1 VSEMCKRPGVQFGWI
16 VNVAAR
22 LALLAAV
29 FGCLALAPE
38 ARAQNVAVVVT
49 SSSAGATFMVDGLVY
64 TQQKTFNWPIGSQH
78 TLVIGLLIQPYA
90 TAPTVYTFENWTDAQ
105 GTFTT
110 PSIYI
115 TASAAATL
123 YTAVF
128 SATETLTTNVS
139 LTCGTTSCGSV
150 PGTILGGCAQSAL
163 YPIPNV
169 GICSYGSTQTLTV
182 TANPGF
188 VFDHWTPGYH
198 QSILGGV
205 DTVSMVAP
213 VTATAN
219 FLVAVPVVFDS
230 VPEGLQVLVDT
241 VPTTTPDP
249 LPLGWGS
256 THSITAI
263 SPQKD
268 KTGNYWVFSSWSD
281 NGTGTHTITVPT
293 LSPGFT
299 LTANFVPAVVST
311 FNFSPPNIGL
321 SLTVDGR
328 NNYTD
333 WSFAWAAGTTHT
345 FSAPS
350 TQVDA
355 QGNLWGFV
363 GWSNGGTQAQTLK
376 VSTGGTYTATYQ
388 QLSQLTVAST
398 LAGVLVS
405 VNGKACATPCA
416 VQQPVNTALT
426 ITAPASVT
434 VGVGQRQDL
443 KGWSNGTAAG
453 NLTLPAPAKATTI
466 TANYHLMN
474 QLTMITSP
482 VGAATWNLQP
492 ASADGYF
499 SAGSV
504 VNISLSPAAGYQ
516 FRNWSGDLSGIEPFA
531 TLVMSQPRTAAALLS
546 SVPYLP
552 TGAVTNG
559 AGVTPSAAVAPG
571 SVIAIFGL
579 NLASTT
585 EGGPVT
591 PMLQTMDGV
600 TVAVGNRLLPLY
612 FVSPS
617 QINAELPAD
626 LPTGAS
632 SVVVTLA
639 DQATVTAK
647 FTIARDAPG
656 LFSITSNNKTYA
668 LAFHQNGTLVDE
680 ASPAQVGETI
690 TVYGTG
696 FGPTTPARPEGLA
709 LPMTPAY
716 LLTDSASVQVGGA
729 SFLATSAYALPDAVG
744 TDAVAFTLTPPNT
757 PAAGDYAL
765 TVTVN
770 SVVSNSV
777 LLPVQ

>member
-1 VSEMCKRPGVQFGWI
+1 MCKRPGAQFGCM
-16 VNVAAR
+16 VNVTAR
-22 LALLAAV
+22 VVAVLAAV
-29 FGCLALAPE
+29 FGCLALSPE
-38 ARAQNVAVVVT
+38 ARAQNVAVIVT
-49 SSSAGATFMVDGLVY
+49 TQPPGANFIVDGLVY
-64 TQQKTFNWPIGSQH
+64 SQQQTFNWPVGSQH
-78 TLVIGLLIQPYA
+78 TLVIGSLIQPDS
-90 TAPTVYTFENWTDAQ
+90 TAPQVFTFVNWTDAQ
-105 GTFTT
+105 GTFDT
-110 PSIYI
+110 PTIYI
-115 TASAAATL
+115 TASAAATQ

-128 SATETLTTNVS
+128 SATETLTTAVS
-139 LTCGTTSCGSV
+139 PIGA
-150 PGTILGGCAQSAL
+150 GTILGGCAQSAQ

-188 VFDHWTPGYH
+188 VFDHWTPGLH
-198 QSILGGV
+198 QTAVGGV
-205 DTVSMVAP
+205 DTISMVAP

-281 NGTGTHTITVPT
+281 NGADTHTITVPN

-299 LTANFVPAVVST
+299 LLANFVPAAVST

-328 NNYTD
+328 SNYTD
-333 WSFAWAAGTTHT
+333 WSFAWATGTTHT
-345 FSAPS
+345 FSAPA

-363 GWSNGGTQAQTLK
+363 SWSNGGTEAQTLT
-376 VSTGGTYTATYQ
+376 VTGGGTYTATYQ

-398 LAGVLVS
+398 LPGVLVS

-416 VQQPVNTALT
+416 VQQPVNTAL
-426 ITAPASVT
+426 IVTAPASVA

-443 KGWSNGTAAG
+443 TGWSNGTAAG

-466 TANYHLMN
+466 TANYRLMN

-499 SAGSV
+499 STGTV
-504 VNISLSPAAGYQ
+504 VNISLIPAAGYQ
-516 FRNWSGDLSGIEPFA
+516 FRDWSGDLNGIEPFG
-531 TLVMSQPRTAAALLS
+531 TLVMTQPRTAAAILA

-559 AGVTPSAAVAPG
+559 AGVTPTAAVAPG
-571 SVIAIFGL
+571 SVISIFGL

-585 EGGPVT
+585 LGGPVT
-591 PMLQTMDGV
+591 PMLQTLGGV
-600 TVAVGNRLLPLY
+600 TVAVGSRLLPLY

-617 QINAELPAD
+617 QINAELPPD
-626 LPTGAS
+626 LATGAS
-632 SVVVTLA
+632 TLVVTLA
-639 DQATVTAK
+639 DGATVTGA

-680 ASPAQVGETI
+680 GSPAQAGETI

-696 FGPTTPARPEGLA
+696 FGPTSPARPEGLA
-709 LPMTPAY
+709 LPLTPAF

-729 SFLATSAYALPDAVG
+729 SFPASSAYALPDAVG
-744 TDAVAFTLTPPNT
+744 TDAIAFTLTQPNT
-757 PAAGDYAL
+757 PTTAGDYAL

-777 LLPVQ
+777 LLPIQ